1 MYLGGRFVEGNQD
14 VRVEAQQRVT
24 RRCPLVRWKRPPGL
38 PHPRRRKTHRRAA
51 LSHCGAVYGA
61 AMVRKARASAGM
73 SCSRRG

>member
-38 PHPRRRKTHRRAA
+38 PHPR
-51 LSHCGAVYGA
+51 L
-61 AMVRKARASAGM
+61 
-73 SCSRRG
+73 